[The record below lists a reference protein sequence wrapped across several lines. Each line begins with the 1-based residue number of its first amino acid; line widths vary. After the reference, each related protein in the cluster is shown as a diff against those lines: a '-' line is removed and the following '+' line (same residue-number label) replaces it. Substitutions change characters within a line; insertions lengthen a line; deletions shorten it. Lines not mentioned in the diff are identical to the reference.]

1 MTTSNQA
8 TNPLQGLADAV
19 SRHVAHVLGDRLAG
33 RVGIAQYCIRE
44 EVLAFADVPGAADAG
59 RYADTRARVR
69 AGTMAADWAL
79 AEIVLR
85 CVQRILAG
93 ERQAEAGGID
103 DRIADRAHAEGR

>member
-1 MTTSNQA
+1 MTPSNQA
-8 TNPLQGLADAV
+8 INPLQGLADAV
-19 SRHVAHVLGDRLAG
+19 TRHVAHVLGYRLAG

-93 ERQAEAGGID
+93 GEERKEAAVG
-103 DRIADRAHAEGR
+103 AEGIGHSTGR